1 MQKATK
7 WGMAAPLAVP
17 GTGHRTAYRRFL
29 RRPRCL
35 GVLRATVADL
45 GTMRGEKVPPTA
57 WDDLPRSIARDRS
70 WKRHRRTRWH
80 RIAAA

>member
-1 MQKATK
+1 MEKATK

-17 GTGHRTAYRRFL
+17 GTGHNRGAFRGM
-29 RRPRCL
+29 RRPRCIGIRRGFL
-35 GVLRATVADL
+35 ASS
-45 GTMRGEKVPPTA
+45 GTLRGEKLPPTS
-57 WDDLPRSIARDRS
+57 WDDIWRSTFRDRS